1 MISDILRVTREVS
14 EDKTPFKN
22 KPLLLVTL
30 DTPNG
35 EQQITVRL
43 GDLKALQK
51 DLSAVGW
58 NLTDADLSRL
68 IEAWE
73 ELVVKNPNNVAQ
85 DITNFLL
92 FRCKPFP
99 KVTSLSSMQTPELQV
114 LLSEPDRE
122 FTPKEIAR
130 LTGKSVDAVKQ
141 SILRLKEKGLVKKIS
156 HGYYK
161 YNSEIQDSQ
170 FDIGLLGIENV
181 LLIRKSDISGDT
193 PPQSDT
199 LSGCYARPSGYPR
212 TLPTGQIIDRGQYSN
227 GTEFITLSAKG
238 HPPFPISQFLH
249 IIDEMIP
256 DHERDNWIV
265 SQAEINAD
273 IPGLKTEGN
282 TITLRVYRGTLL
294 KLYEH
299 YPGIARFELALR
311 DVGETVKVFCEVLEN
326 IFSRQ
331 KRHVKG

>member
-1 MISDILRVTREVS
+1 MLRATCQVMRDT
-14 EDKTPFKN
+14 TPFTN
-22 KPLLLVTL
+22 KLLLLVTL

-35 EQQITVRL
+35 EQQVTVRP
-43 GDLKALQK
+43 GDLESLQK
-51 DLSAVGW
+51 DLSAAGW
-58 NLTDADLSRL
+58 NLTDADLARL

-73 ELVVKNPNNVAQ
+73 ELVVNDSKNVAR
-85 DITNFLL
+85 DVTNF
-92 FRCKPFP
+92 FISRCKPFP
-99 KVTSLSSMQTPELQV
+99 EVTSLSPMQTPELQV

-141 SILRLKEKGLVKKIS
+141 SLHRLKEKGLVKKIS

-161 YNSEIQDSQ
+161 YNSEIQDPRFDPH
-170 FDIGLLGIENV
+170 FDIGQLGIENV
-181 LLIRKSDISGDT
+181 LLIRKSDIMGDT

-199 LSGCYARPSGYPR
+199 STGCYARPSGYPR
-212 TLPTGQIIDRGQYSN
+212 TLPTGQVIDRGQYSN

-238 HPPFPISQFLH
+238 HPPFPVSQFLH

-282 TITLRVYRGTLL
+282 TITLRAYRGTLL

-299 YPGIARFELALR
+299 YPGLARFELAFR